1 MFTSIASF
9 EAGWIHE
16 SKATQRVMDALT
28 DDSLGQAVTP
38 LNRTL
43 GQLAWHIASTQHEML
58 TRTGLEF
65 PAACH
70 GEKAPASAKAIA
82 DAYRV
87 SSAALLDAIKAQ
99 WNDDKLHETADMYG
113 DQWRNGMTLHIL
125 IMHEVHHRGQMTVLM
140 RQAGLRVPDLYGPT
154 REDWIEWGQEPAL

>member
-1 MFTSIASF
+1 MFTSITAF

-28 DDSLGQAVTP
+28 DASLSQAVAP
-38 LNRTL
+38 QHRTL
-43 GQLAWHIASTQHEML
+43 GQLAWHIASTPHEML

-65 PAACH
+65 PASCH
-70 GEKAPASAKAIA
+70 EEKAPASAKAIA
-82 DAYRV
+82 DAYRET
-87 SSAALLDAIKAQ
+87 SAALLAAIKEQ
-99 WNDDKLHETADMYG
+99 WNDAKLQETVDMYG
-113 DQWRNGMTLHIL
+113 DQWQNGLTLHIV

-154 REDWIEWGQEPAL
+154 REDWIEWGQEPQL